1 MLSQACSEAPLCFDG
16 EEEVLSAA
24 IMSIHDGLVAKRG
37 FAPELS
43 AERQEEVASH
53 ILSVVSSVFCTIYGV
68 GPEQRYVDNFEQIIV
83 FAVHLAKDHIFPDGN
98 KRTTLVSA
106 LSILQLAG
114 FTLDIEDTS
123 EPACNGLYAWMLD
136 VAASVKSDEELAE
149 VLRSH
154 KRKIAS
160 T

>member
-1 MLSQACSEAPLCFDG
+1 M
-16 EEEVLSAA
+16 
-24 IMSIHDGLVAKRG
+24 
-37 FAPELS
+37 
-43 AERQEEVASH
+43 
-53 ILSVVSSVFCTIYGV
+53 
-68 GPEQRYVDNFEQIIV
+68 
-83 FAVHLAKDHIFPDGN
+83 
-98 KRTTLVSA
+98 SA

-114 FTLDIEDTS
+114 FTLDFEDTS